1 MAERIDYQIEKY
13 SFAEVN
19 QTPRITQQ
27 WTEVI
32 EECRQAQAGSIER
45 LRIALLNVDYV
56 TSFELPFRL
65 LLVRAPQLIAG
76 LRDELQLSQ
85 KNVLFN
91 GKRFGCVYSVKAD
104 LSKVPDEFQYR
115 LSTRIRR
122 EGPSGDTA
130 APYREIAKEIKMP
143 RERLKQALEDGLT
156 VTALDGLF
164 WFGMQR
170 IAADVAMLRK
180 KGMRIATSEVQVW
193 DSFTATLRRVPV
205 YRGDHRSRTCPGPLA
220 APTGFEV
227 QPPHRGRGS
236 SSKNRKQEAI
246 IARISLAA
254 KGEFEFP
261 RSPSYTWPPDPN
273 SRLLSATLAG
283 PGLSTRTLLEML

>member
-1 MAERIDYQIEKY
+1 MVERIDYQIEKY

-19 QTPRITQQ
+19 ETPRIAQQ
-27 WTEVI
+27 WAEVLK
-32 EECRQAQAGSIER
+32 ECHQVRAGSIER

-65 LLVRAPQLIAG
+65 LLVRAPQLIAE

-85 KNVLFN
+85 KSAVFN

-122 EGPSGDTA
+122 EVSSGETA
-130 APYREIAKEIKMP
+130 EPYREIAREIKIP
-143 RERLKQALEDGLT
+143 RERLKKALENGLA

-170 IAADVAMLRK
+170 SAADVAVLRK
-180 KGMRIATSEVQVW
+180 KGMRIATSEVQAW
-193 DSFTATLRRVPV
+193 DSLTATLRPIPV
-205 YRGDHRSRTCPGPLA
+205 YHG
-220 APTGFEV
+220 V
-227 QPPHRGRGS
+227 
-236 SSKNRKQEAI
+236 
-246 IARISLAA
+246 
-254 KGEFEFP
+254 
-261 RSPSYTWPPDPN
+261 
-273 SRLLSATLAG
+273 
-283 PGLSTRTLLEML
+283 